1 MLEIDIEN
9 RVAAEVLHG
18 ATDVAVRQAESGWS
32 SAAGKIRRQKRIA
45 FLSKDLDSGAK
56 ILEVGCGTG
65 LQTSELFRKFSDIVA
80 IDISPQ
86 LLAIAERRAPGP
98 QYQVMD
104 AHHPTFPPGTFD
116 AILGVSILHHLE
128 WETAL
133 QSYFQ
138 ILKPGGIVRFSEPN
152 FLNPQIFLQ
161 KNIPI
166 LKRWAGDSPDEYAFT
181 KWHIE
186 GCLKRAGFTAIKATP
201 IEFLHPS
208 TPPRLIPLLSRLERI
223 LERTPLRHIG
233 GSLLIEAVKG

>member
-1 MLEIDIEN
+1 MLNIDIEN

-18 ATDVAVRQAESGWS
+18 ATDVAVQQAESGWS

-45 FLSKDLDSGAK
+45 FLGRGLDASAK

-65 LQTSELFRKFSDIVA
+65 LQTCELAQKFHDIVA

-98 QYQVMD
+98 RYEVMD
-104 AHHPTFPPGTFD
+104 AHHPTFSPCTFD
-116 AILGVSILHHLE
+116 AVLGVSILHHLE

-133 QSYFQ
+133 QSYYDL
-138 ILKPGGIVRFSEPN
+138 LKPGGRVRFSEPN
-152 FLNPQIFLQ
+152 LLNPQIFLQ

-181 KWHIE
+181 KWQIE
-186 GCLKRAGFTAIKATP
+186 GSLKRVGFRSIIVTP
-201 IEFLHPS
+201 IEFLHPA
-208 TPPRLIPLLSRLERI
+208 TPPRLIPLLSSLERV
-223 LERTPLRHIG
+223 LENTPIRHIG
-233 GSLLIEAVKG
+233 GSLLIEAVKE